1 MKFEEHQV
9 FKNMTRV
16 PLGKDYSGFKESADL
31 HPNTWLD
38 SFCVKNML
46 FKEGVSPAEV
56 AQAGEKLYRKPPP
69 RDQIFVMGNPLLDI
83 SVDMDDD
90 SLLKKYELDSGMAI
104 LAEEKHMPIYDE
116 IWNMP
121 NREAIPGGAA
131 LNSAR
136 AANYMLSK

>member
-1 MKFEEHQV
+1 
-9 FKNMTRV
+9 
-16 PLGKDYSGFKESADL
+16 
-31 HPNTWLD
+31 
-38 SFCVKNML
+38 
-46 FKEGVSPAEV
+46 
-56 AQAGEKLYRKPPP
+56 
-69 RDQIFVMGNPLLDI
+69 MGNPLLDI

-104 LAEEKHMPIYDE
+104 LAEEKHMPIYE
-116 IWNMP
+116 ELWNMP

>member
-1 MKFEEHQV
+1 
-9 FKNMTRV
+9 
-16 PLGKDYSGFKESADL
+16 
-31 HPNTWLD
+31 
-38 SFCVKNML
+38 
-46 FKEGVSPAEV
+46 
-56 AQAGEKLYRKPPP
+56 
-69 RDQIFVMGNPLLDI
+69 MGNPLLDI

-136 AANYMLSK
+136 AANYVLSK